1 MQLKKLL
8 SSKKVLVVGDIILD
22 HYIHGKVYRVS
33 PEAPVPVVLKNE
45 SVYCLGGA
53 SNVAQNITSFGSEC
67 YLLGVTGE
75 DEQSRVLENLLKE
88 NGVSPFIVKDP
99 SRTTTEKTRIIGNG
113 HQITRIDTEST
124 DPISDDIK
132 DEILSIFRSVIDLV
146 HGVILQDYGKGLL
159 TPDLIQE
166 LISISKEKGRIVL
179 VDPKDKD
186 FSRYSGATWI
196 KPNLSEFKNALDI
209 PQQIQLTKNEI
220 YELSDKLCKEFSFNG
235 ILVTMS
241 EEGMMA
247 KVDDYSEYVNGDKI
261 EVTDVSGAG
270 DTVSA
275 VFLLMQISNINL
287 RDTLRMSNLAGSL
300 VCQISGAV
308 PIDTSQLFKGAIRR
322 GWVLSNING
331 ENVLI

>member
-1 MQLKKLL
+1 MELRKLL

-33 PEAPVPVVLKNE
+33 PEAPVPVVLKNQ

-67 YLLGVTGE
+67 YLLGITGE
-75 DEQSRVLENLLKE
+75 DQQSTILENLLKE
-88 NGVSPFIVKDP
+88 NGISPFIVKDP
-99 SRTTTEKTRIIGNG
+99 SRTSTEKTRIIGNG
-113 HQITRIDTEST
+113 HQITRIDTETT
-124 DPISDDIK
+124 DPITDDIK
-132 DEILSIFRSVIDLV
+132 NEILSIFRSVIGLV

-166 LISISKEKGRIVL
+166 LISISKENGKTVL

-196 KPNLSEFKNALDI
+196 KPNLLEFKNALAI
-209 PQQIQLTKNEI
+209 PQQTQLTKNDI
-220 YELSDKLCKEFSFNG
+220 CKLSDKLSNEFSFEG

-241 EEGMMA
+241 EDGMVA
-247 KVDDYSEYVNGDKI
+247 KTNDYWEYVDGDKI

-275 VFLLMQISNINL
+275 VFLLMQISGINL
-287 RDTLRMSNLAGSL
+287 RDTLRISNLAGSL

-308 PIDTSQLFKGAIRR
+308 PINTSQLFKEASGR
-322 GWVLSNING
+322 GWVLTNVSG
-331 ENVLI
+331 ENILI

>member
-1 MQLKKLL
+1 MELRKLL

-33 PEAPVPVVLKNE
+33 PEAPVPVVLKNQ

-67 YLLGVTGE
+67 YLLGITG
-75 DEQSRVLENLLKE
+75 DDQQSSVLENLLKKK
-88 NGVSPFIVKDP
+88 GVSTFIVKDP
-99 SRTTTEKTRIIGNG
+99 SRVTTEKTRIIGNG
-113 HQITRIDTEST
+113 HQITRIDSETT
-124 DPISDDIK
+124 DPITDDIK
-132 DEILSIFRSVIDLV
+132 GEILERFKSIIDLV

-166 LISISKEKGRIVL
+166 LISISNENGKIVL

-209 PQQIQLTKNEI
+209 PQQTQLSKADINS
-220 YELSDKLCKEFSFNG
+220 LSEGLSKQFDFSG
-235 ILVTMS
+235 VLVTMS
-241 EEGMMA
+241 ESGMMA
-247 KVDDYSEYVNGDKI
+247 RINGYSEYVDGDKI

-275 VFLLMQISNINL
+275 VFMLMQISDVSIK
-287 RDTLRMSNLAGSL
+287 DTLRMSNLAGSI

-308 PIDTSQLFKGAIRR
+308 PIDTSHLFKAVTKR
-322 GWVLSNING
+322 GWVLSNNSD
-331 ENVLI
+331 ENIIV

>member
-1 MQLKKLL
+1 MELRKLL

-33 PEAPVPVVLKNE
+33 PEAPVPVVLKNQ

-67 YLLGVTGE
+67 YLLGITG
-75 DEQSRVLENLLKE
+75 DDQQSSLLENLLKKK
-88 NGVSPFIVKDP
+88 GVSTFIVKDP
-99 SRTTTEKTRIIGNG
+99 SRVTTEKTRIIGNG
-113 HQITRIDTEST
+113 HQITRIDSETT
-124 DPISDDIK
+124 NPIADDIK
-132 DEILSIFRSVIDLV
+132 DEILERFKSIIGLV

-159 TPDLIQE
+159 TPDLIKE
-166 LISISKEKGRIVL
+166 LITISNESGKIIL

-209 PQQIQLTKNEI
+209 PQQTQLSKADINSLSE
-220 YELSDKLCKEFSFNG
+220 ELSKQFSFSG
-235 ILVTMS
+235 VLVTMS
-241 EEGMMA
+241 ESGMMA
-247 KVDDYSEYVNGDKI
+247 RINGYSEYVDGDKI

-275 VFLLMQISNINL
+275 VFMLMQISDVSIK
-287 RDTLRMSNLAGSL
+287 DTLRMSNLAGSI

-308 PIDTSQLFKGAIRR
+308 PIDTSHLFKAVTKR
-322 GWVLSNING
+322 GWVLSNNSD
-331 ENVLI
+331 ENLIV

>member
-1 MQLKKLL
+1 MELRKLL

-22 HYIHGKVYRVS
+22 HYIYGKVYRVS
-33 PEAPVPVVLKNE
+33 PEAPVPVVLKNQ

-67 YLLGVTGE
+67 YLLGITGE
-75 DEQSRVLENLLKE
+75 DQQSAILENLLKE

-113 HQITRIDTEST
+113 HQITRIDAETT
-124 DPISDDIK
+124 DPITDDIK
-132 DEILSIFRSVIDLV
+132 NEILSIFRSVIVLV

-166 LISISKEKGRIVL
+166 LISISKENGKTVL

-196 KPNLSEFKNALDI
+196 KPNLSEFKNALGI
-209 PQQIQLTKNEI
+209 PQQTQLTKNEI
-220 YELSDKLCKEFSFNG
+220 CKLSDKLSKEFSFEG

-241 EEGMMA
+241 EDGMVA
-247 KVDDYSEYVNGDKI
+247 KTKDYWEYVDGDKI

-270 DTVSA
+270 DSVSA
-275 VFLLMQISNINL
+275 VFLLMQISDINL
-287 RDTLRMSNLAGSL
+287 RDTLRISNLAGSL

-308 PIDTSQLFKGAIRR
+308 PINTSQLLKEASGR
-322 GWVLSNING
+322 GWVLTNVSG
-331 ENVLI
+331 ENILI